1 MEPRAET
8 RSNSNRGLSQPAL
21 TLDDTPHT
29 FSTVM
34 PIVPKLIERLQRHPK
49 RIVFPEGSDPRIL
62 QAARQWVTR
71 RMGAPIL
78 LGDRALIKITA
89 TRLDINLQGMRVIE
103 PERSEDFESFSNQ
116 YLQLR
121 SEKGITITEARDC
134 LRDPNFYATFMLAN
148 SQADAMVGGATRTT
162 SSALRP
168 LFQIIPRQPGAQTA
182 SSLMIIDF
190 DEKKVGSDG
199 TLFFADCGVIP
210 DPTAEQ
216 LADIA
221 ITTATV
227 ARHLTNEIPRVAML
241 GWATK
246 SASNHPSLQKMRTA
260 TELARQ
266 RAKALSLEVEIDGE
280 LQVDAAFDLAVAEMK
295 GVTSPVAGRANVL
308 IFPDLNSGNIAF
320 KLVHIL
326 AGANSFGQIITGLT
340 RPAAEI
346 SRGSSAHDV
355 FGAAAIVGCQA
366 IDRRLLYGTL

>member
-1 MEPRAET
+1 M
-8 RSNSNRGLSQPAL
+8 S
-21 TLDDTPHT
+21 
-29 FSTVM
+29 
-34 PIVPKLIERLQRHPK
+34 IVPKLIERLQRHPK
-49 RIVFPEGSDPRIL
+49 RVVFPEGADPRIL

-78 LGDRALIKITA
+78 LGDRALIKATA
-89 TRLDINLQGMRVIE
+89 ARLDINLQGMRIIE
-103 PERSEDFESFSNQ
+103 PERSEEFEGFAKQ
-116 YLQLR
+116 FEQLR
-121 SEKGITITEARDC
+121 REKGITAAEARDC
-134 LRDPNFYATFMLAN
+134 VRDANYFATLMLAN
-148 SQADAMVGGATRTT
+148 SQADAMVAGATRTT

-210 DPTAEQ
+210 EPTAEQ

-221 ITTATV
+221 VTTATV
-227 ARHLTNEIPRVAML
+227 ARHLTNEVPRVAML
-241 GWATK
+241 SWASK
-246 SASNHPSLQKMRTA
+246 STSNHPSLLKMRTA
-260 TELARQ
+260 TELART
-266 RAKALSLEVEIDGE
+266 RAKAISLEAEIDGE
-280 LQVDAAFDLAVAEMK
+280 LQVDAAFDVSVAEMK
-295 GVTSPVAGRANVL
+295 KVTGPVAGHANVL

-320 KLVHIL
+320 KLVHLL

-366 IDRRLLYGTL
+366 IDRRLLYGTM

>member
-1 MEPRAET
+1 
-8 RSNSNRGLSQPAL
+8 L
-21 TLDDTPHT
+21 TLHAFNHT
-29 FSTVM
+29 LSPAM
-34 PIVPKLIERLQRHPK
+34 SIVPKLIERLQRHPK
-49 RIVFPEGSDPRIL
+49 RVVFPEGADPRIL

-78 LGDRALIKITA
+78 LGDRALIKATA
-89 TRLDINLQGMRVIE
+89 ARLDINLQGMRVIE
-103 PERSEDFESFSNQ
+103 PERSEDYAAFVTQFE
-116 YLQLR
+116 QLR
-121 SEKGITITEARDC
+121 REKGITSVEARDSV
-134 LRDPNFYATFMLAN
+134 RDPNYYATLMLAN

-182 SSLMIIDF
+182 SSLMILDF

-210 DPTAEQ
+210 EPTTEQ

-227 ARHLTNEIPRVAML
+227 ARHLTGETPRVAML
-241 GWATK
+241 SWASK
-246 SASNHPSLQKMRTA
+246 SSSNHPSLLKMRTA
-260 TELARQ
+260 TELARA
-266 RAKALSLEVEIDGE
+266 RAKAMSLEAEIEGE
-280 LQVDAAFDLAVAEMK
+280 LQVDAALDLAVAEMK
-295 GVTSPVAGRANVL
+295 KVIGPVAGRANVL

-320 KLVHIL
+320 KLVHML

>member
-1 MEPRAET
+1 M
-8 RSNSNRGLSQPAL
+8 S
-21 TLDDTPHT
+21 
-29 FSTVM
+29 
-34 PIVPKLIERLQRHPK
+34 IVPKLIERLQRHPK
-49 RIVFPEGSDPRIL
+49 RIVFPEGADPRIL

-78 LGDRALIKITA
+78 LGDRAMIKATA
-89 TRLDINLQGMRVIE
+89 ARLDINLQGMRIIE
-103 PERSEDFESFSNQ
+103 PERSEEFEGFVDQ
-116 YLQLR
+116 FETLR
-121 SEKGITITEARDC
+121 REKGITSLEARDC
-134 LRDPNFYATFMLAN
+134 IRDTNYFATLMLAN
-148 SQADAMVGGATRTT
+148 SQADAMVAGATRTT

-190 DEKKVGSDG
+190 DEKKIGSDG

-210 DPTAEQ
+210 EPTTEQ

-227 ARHLTNEIPRVAML
+227 ARHLTGETPRVAML
-241 GWATK
+241 SWASK
-246 SASNHPSLQKMRTA
+246 STSNHPSLLKMRAA
-260 TELARQ
+260 TELAQ
-266 RAKALSLEVEIDGE
+266 ARAKALALEAEIDGE
-280 LQVDAAFDLAVAEMK
+280 LQVDAAFDVAAAEIK
-295 GVTSPVAGRANVL
+295 KVGGPVAGRANVL
-308 IFPDLNSGNIAF
+308 IFPDLASGNIAF
-320 KLVHIL
+320 KLVHLL
-326 AGANSFGQIITGLT
+326 AGANSFGQIITGIT

>member
-1 MEPRAET
+1 M
-8 RSNSNRGLSQPAL
+8 QPAL
-21 TLDDTPHT
+21 TLTTSLRSLAP
-29 FSTVM
+29 VM
-34 PIVPKLIERLQRHPK
+34 SIVPKLIERLQRHPK
-49 RIVFPEGSDPRIL
+49 RIVFPEGADPRIL

-78 LGDRALIKITA
+78 LGDRALIKSTA
-89 TRLDINLQGMRVIE
+89 ARLDLNLQGMRIIE
-103 PERSEDFESFSNQ
+103 PERSEDFPGFVTQ
-116 YLQLR
+116 YEQLR
-121 SEKGITITEARDC
+121 REKGITAAEARDC
-134 LRDPNFYATFMLAN
+134 VRDPNYYATLMLSN
-148 SQADAMVGGATRTT
+148 SQADAMVGGATRTA

-168 LFQIIPRQPGAQTA
+168 LFQIIPRQSSAQTA
-182 SSLMIIDF
+182 SSLMVLDF

-210 DPTAEQ
+210 EPTPEQ

-241 GWATK
+241 SWASK
-246 SASNHPSLQKMRTA
+246 SPSNHPSLLKMRVA
-260 TELARQ
+260 TELAR
-266 RAKALSLEVEIDGE
+266 AKAIAASLEMEIEGE
-280 LQVDAAFDLAVAEMK
+280 LQVDAAFDPVVAEMK
-295 GVTSPVAGRANVL
+295 EVTSPVGGRANVL
-308 IFPDLNSGNIAF
+308 IFPDLASGNIAF

>member
-1 MEPRAET
+1 
-8 RSNSNRGLSQPAL
+8 
-21 TLDDTPHT
+21 
-29 FSTVM
+29 M

-49 RIVFPEGSDPRIL
+49 RIVFPEGADPRIL

-78 LGDRALIKITA
+78 LGDRALIKATA
-89 TRLDINLQGMRVIE
+89 AKLDINLQGMRVIE
-103 PERSEDFESFSNQ
+103 PERSEDFETFSTQ
-116 YLQLR
+116 YAQLR
-121 SEKGITITEARDC
+121 REKGITAAEARDC
-134 LRDPNFYATFMLAN
+134 LRDPNYYATYMLAN

-182 SSLMIIDF
+182 SSLMILDF

-199 TLFFADCGVIP
+199 ALFFADCGVIP
-210 DPTAEQ
+210 DPTADQ

-246 SASNHPSLQKMRTA
+246 STANHPSLLKMRTA
-260 TELARQ
+260 TELARA

-280 LQVDAAFDLAVAEMK
+280 LQVDAALDLAVAEMK
-295 GVTSPVAGRANVL
+295 GVTSPVGGRANVL